1 MMPDKV
7 ILRVKRQ
14 AGPHEQPHWE
24 DFEVP
29 YSERLNVIACLQAVQ
44 RNPVNRLGKRTSAP
58 VWDQSCLEEV
68 CGACTMV
75 INGVVRQACS
85 ALVNEL
91 TQPIVLEPMSKFPVV
106 KDLVVD
112 RSRLFEDLLKAKAW
126 ISLDGTHNLGP
137 GAKCSQE
144 VQQLRYQF
152 ARCMSCGCCLEVC
165 PQYGPERAFVGA
177 AIIGQVNLFNLHPTG
192 RMAADERLE
201 VMSQP
206 GGITDCGNAQNC
218 VRACPKEI
226 PLTEGISGV
235 GRQMVGYGLR
245 KFLAR
250 SSKL

>member
-1 MMPDKV
+1 MPDTV
-7 ILRVKRQ
+7 ILRIKRQ
-14 AGPHEQPHWE
+14 AGPHERPYWE

-29 YSERLNVIACLQAVQ
+29 YRERLNVIACLQAVQ

-68 CGACTMV
+68 CGACTMI

-85 ALVNEL
+85 ALIDEL
-91 TQPIVLEPMSKFPVV
+91 TQPIVLEPMTKFPVI

-112 RSRLFEDLLKAKAW
+112 RSRIFADLLKAKAW
-126 ISLDGTHNLGP
+126 INLDGTHDIGTGP
-137 GAKCSQE
+137 KYSQE

-165 PQYGPERAFVGA
+165 PQYGQERAFLGA

-192 RMAADERLE
+192 QMTADERLE
-201 VMSQP
+201 VMAQP

-218 VRACPKEI
+218 VRVCPKEI

-245 KFLAR
+245 KFLSR